1 MSTSGIRTFKSRLT
15 ELGSVW
21 PKHAMARGL
30 NKEQQDVVAAYR
42 LGKLDEKLPV
52 SPFKRS
58 GVGQVGASGIGA
70 ASRDPERLEVNGK
83 PAAVMI
89 DTVSRRGSL
98 RGSFQLVSS
107 SSQILS

>member
-42 LGKLDEKLPV
+42 LGKLDEKAFQFHLSKDPALAKWV
-52 SPFKRS
+52 H
-58 GVGQVGASGIGA
+58 QVLEA
-70 ASRDPERLEVNGK
+70 ASHDPLNASK
-83 PAAVMI
+83 
-89 DTVSRRGSL
+89 
-98 RGSFQLVSS
+98 
-107 SSQILS
+107 